1 MCTRE
6 IIHVI
11 IIEEKYNSD
20 DVGLYRDGGLLVFR
34 NIIWQ
39 IGEKQKN
46 NLKKNIKKHKN
57 IKNNFKDK
65 GLQIIIKC
73 NLKIVNYLETTLN
86 LNDGRYHP
94 FQNLMVKQLTSMSH
108 TTTLQKVSRKSQDQL
123 KKDYLAYLQ
132 Q

>member
-11 IIEEKYNSD
+11 IIEEKHNSD
-20 DVGLYRDGGLLVFR
+20 DVGLYRDDGLLVFR

-46 NLKKNIKKHKN
+46 NYKKKIKKHKN

-73 NLKIVNYLETTLN
+73 NLKIVNYLEVTSN
-86 LNDGRYHP
+86 LNDGRYRP
-94 FQNLMVKQLTSMSH
+94 FQNLMVKQLTYMSN

-123 KKDYLAYLQ
+123 EKDYLACLQ